1 MIEQF
6 EEINRKNLKQK
17 GKNYN
22 YLNWIECRGRDS
34 YQVTIWK
41 KKYICQKDQCP
52 VFLNLHE
59 PFFPQMLNPI
69 SIYYFE
75 LCISYLCEVF

>member
-6 EEINRKNLKQK
+6 EEINRENLKQK

-22 YLNWIECRGRDS
+22 YLNWIECRGSDS

-41 KKYICQKDQCP
+41 KYIFARRINVP
-52 VFLNLHE
+52 SF
-59 PFFPQMLNPI
+59 
-69 SIYYFE
+69 
-75 LCISYLCEVF
+75 